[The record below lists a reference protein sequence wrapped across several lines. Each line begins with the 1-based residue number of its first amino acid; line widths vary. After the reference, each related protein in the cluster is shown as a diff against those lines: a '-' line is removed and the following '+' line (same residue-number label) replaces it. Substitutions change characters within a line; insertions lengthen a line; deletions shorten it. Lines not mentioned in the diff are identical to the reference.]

1 VNQTNNNPLIYHS
14 KTWQFM
20 LLSVF
25 AIGVLLIFL
34 LNLSAMAQTTATSG
48 VHSQFHHF
56 ITRDGTRLM
65 DGAKEFR
72 FLGLDAPALLQNEDQ
87 VKPDFSNRFPDEY
100 EIRDTLTTIRQ
111 MGGRAT
117 RCYTFSIHKSGDSI
131 PVYINGIR
139 QYNEDAFRTF
149 DRVLLLANQ
158 IGIRII
164 VPIIDVHDFYGW
176 GGIQEFA
183 AFRHKSAEQFWID
196 PELRQDF
203 KNLLWDVLNRTNTL
217 TGVQYKNDPAILA
230 WQLGNE
236 LDCFP
241 WNNPDKRPIMA
252 AWSLE
257 MASYIHSIDT
267 NHLVMEGRAGR
278 WEEVAANPSIDILSK
293 HYYVY
298 FSGEKNLY
306 KWCRGDKQRANGYGK
321 VFIVDEFGLGATTN
335 LLDLMNEIITSG
347 TSGGLLWSLRS
358 HRQDGGFYSHD
369 EAGGY
374 KSYHWPGFPSGDF
387 QDETHLLGLLRARAF
402 AIRHAVEEPLPRPSA
417 PFLLPIR
424 KHAIS
429 WQGSVGAS
437 SYILQRCETGSDNW
451 TTIATHITDD
461 REPPLYLDQHTPT
474 GKKLSYRVIAC
485 NSIGQSPPSNVVNA
499 DDTTLHS
506 SP

>member
-1 VNQTNNNPLIYHS
+1 
-14 KTWQFM
+14 
-20 LLSVF
+20 
-25 AIGVLLIFL
+25 
-34 LNLSAMAQTTATSG
+34 
-48 VHSQFHHF
+48 
-56 ITRDGTRLM
+56 M
-65 DGAKEFR
+65 DGAEEFC
-72 FLGLDAPALLQNEDQ
+72 FFGLDAPELLQNQHQ

-100 EIRDTLTTIRQ
+100 EIRDALTTIRQ
-111 MGGRAT
+111 MGGLAT
-117 RCYTFSIHKSGDSI
+117 RCYTFPIHRSGDSI
-131 PVYINGIR
+131 PVYITGIR

-164 VPIIDVHDFYGW
+164 VPIIDGHDFYYV
-176 GGIQEFA
+176 GGIKEFA
-183 AFRHKSAEQFWID
+183 AFRHKSAEQFWTD

-203 KNLLWDVLNRTNTL
+203 KNLLWDIINRTNTL

-230 WQLGNE
+230 WQFGNE

-241 WNNPDKRPIMA
+241 GKPKRDPKKWDPILA
-252 AWSLE
+252 TWSLE

-278 WEEVAANPSIDILSK
+278 WEEVAANPAIDILSR

-306 KWCRGDKQRANGYGK
+306 KWCRSDKQLANGYGK

-347 TSGGLLWSLRS
+347 TSGGLLWRLRS
-358 HRQDGGFYSHD
+358 HRRDGGFYSHED
-369 EAGGY
+369 AGSY
-374 KSYHWPGFPSGDF
+374 KSYHWTGFPPGDF
-387 QDETHLLGLLRARAF
+387 QDETHLLRLLRAKAF

-451 TTIATHITDD
+451 TTIAAHITDD

-485 NSIGQSPPSNVVNA
+485 NSTGQSPPSNVVNA
-499 DDTTLHS
+499 DDTTPHS